1 MFLFTRENRT
11 DKCTACSSFQHT
23 IQTLRDVYENT
34 LTQKDN
40 HIRYP
45 VKKVGTTKI
54 FLSHDQERRSKGGNF
69 IN

>member
-11 DKCTACSSFQHT
+11 DKCTACSSFQQT

-40 HIRYP
+40 HIRYLGENCVEYSFI
-45 VKKVGTTKI
+45 VK
-54 FLSHDQERRSKGGNF
+54 LSFEGIPGFS
-69 IN
+69 I